1 MTQYS
6 LKVHKQVKK
15 FLLSLSPEWRNR
27 FHDKLEILRQNP
39 RDSKLLDIKPM
50 QGAGDQLYRLRIGQY
65 RLIYQIVDQELVI
78 FLMTAGSRGDVYK

>member
-6 LKVHKQVKK
+6 LKIHKQVKK

-39 RDSKLLDIKPM
+39 RDSKQLDIKLM
-50 QGAGDQLYRLRIGQY
+50 QGTGDQLYRLRIGLY
-65 RLIYQIVDQELVI
+65 RLSYQIVDQELVV

>member
-6 LKVHKQVKK
+6 LKIHKQVKK

-39 RDSKLLDIKPM
+39 RDSKQLDIKPM
-50 QGAGDQLYRLRIGQY
+50 QGADDNLYRLRIGQY

-78 FLMTAGSRGDVYK
+78 FLMTAGSRGDVYQ